1 MHSFWNVWY
10 NIGRLW
16 CYSSCHYQV
25 WGDSDSLF
33 DNLLW
38 FTWTGKHKKEN
49 KEPKL
54 NYKMALKNVD
64 DGLEKSLTWR
74 RFDDGRED
82 GYLPNMF

>member
-1 MHSFWNVWY
+1 M
-10 NIGRLW
+10 
-16 CYSSCHYQV
+16 
-25 WGDSDSLF
+25 WGDLDSLF